1 MQNISKTMQVN
12 LAVAMPRLQVWL
24 KKQGAEG
31 LDRIERRLFLFIV
44 PVGISYLIASVIGG
58 LFAQFMVSNIIA
70 ARARISIRADEGAH
84 AEQDHPVMSN
94 ARDIQNAIKERNI
107 FSSEG
112 KFPEEK
118 FGGAVAAKSAHF
130 DIDAPCA
137 PTSLPIELLGTIFL
151 GDRLKSLATVKDK
164 AYSEADIYRVGDVIY
179 GNDQATVAAVERQK
193 LIINNNG
200 AKECIDLDKGAP
212 GAGSDGFPTT
222 GGDGFG
228 GVPTSGAGAGSE
240 ITLEAGYVE
249 GELGPGFGKIVDAA
263 RLVPNTVEGTSTI
276 NGFKIFA
283 IKGGSLFARVGFQNG
298 DIITRVNDTSMTQ
311 AEQGFAIYQ
320 AFQDEKEVRIQLLRG
335 GLTPLNITVR
345 IK

>member
-1 MQNISKTMQVN
+1 MQSISQTMQVK
-12 LAVAMPRLQVWL
+12 LAVVMPRLQVWL
-24 KKQGAEG
+24 KKQSAEG
-31 LDRIERRLFLFIV
+31 LDRIERRLMLFIL
-44 PVGISYLIASVIGG
+44 PVALAYLTASLFGDF
-58 LFAQFMVSNIIA
+58 FAQYMVSNIIS
-70 ARARISIRADEGAH
+70 ARTRISVRVDDVMPIAVE
-84 AEQDHPVMSN
+84 HPVLAN
-94 ARDIQNAIKERNI
+94 ARDVQRAIKERNI
-107 FSSEG
+107 FNSEG

-130 DIDAPCA
+130 DINAPCVA
-137 PTSLPIELLGTIFL
+137 TALPIELLGTIFL

-164 AYSEADIYRVGDVIY
+164 SYSEADIYRVGDVIY

-200 AKECIDLDKGAP
+200 VKECIDLDKEAP
-212 GAGSDGFPTT
+212 GVGSDGFPTT

-228 GVPTSGAGAGSE
+228 ALPTGGAGAGSE
-240 ITLEAGYVE
+240 ITLEASYVE

-263 RLVPNTVEGTSTI
+263 RLVPNTVDAGGI

-283 IKGGSLFARVGFQNG
+283 IKGGSLFARVGLQNG

-311 AEQGFAIYQ
+311 PEQGFALYQ
-320 AFQDEKEVRIQLLRG
+320 AFQDEKEVRIHLLRG
-335 GLTPLNITVR
+335 GTTPLNITVR

>member
-1 MQNISKTMQVN
+1 M
-12 LAVAMPRLQVWL
+12 
-24 KKQGAEG
+24 
-31 LDRIERRLFLFIV
+31 
-44 PVGISYLIASVIGG
+44 
-58 LFAQFMVSNIIA
+58 
-70 ARARISIRADEGAH
+70 
-84 AEQDHPVMSN
+84 
-94 ARDIQNAIKERNI
+94 
-107 FSSEG
+107 
-112 KFPEEK
+112 
-118 FGGAVAAKSAHF
+118 
-130 DIDAPCA
+130 
-137 PTSLPIELLGTIFL
+137 
-151 GDRLKSLATVKDK
+151 KSLATVKDK

-179 GNDQATVAAVERQK
+179 GNEGATVAAVERQK

-212 GAGSDGFPTT
+212 GAGSDGFPTA

-228 GVPTSGAGAGSE
+228 GVPNGAAGAGSE

-263 RLVPNTVEGTSTI
+263 RLVPNTLDGGGI

-311 AEQGFAIYQ
+311 AEQGFALYQ

-335 GLTPLNITVR
+335 GVTPLNITVR